1 MAVDLSILIVNWNVC
16 DLLRACLRSL
26 LASSAFP
33 AEGATPS
40 GLRVGRWAIE
50 ILVVDNASQDGSVEM
65 VGNEFPQV
73 TLVESAENLGF
84 TRGNNLLL
92 RRCRGRY
99 ALLLNPDTEVHRD
112 AILRMLDYAEAH
124 PDVAVVGPRLIY
136 GDGRPQPSRRRFPT
150 LMTAFMESTVLQ
162 QWFPH
167 NRWARHYTLADVPDD
182 VVQEV
187 DWVTGAC
194 MLVRRAAWEAV
205 GLLDEGYFMYSEE
218 LDWCRRMADAGWRVV
233 YLPDAVVTHYED
245 QSSGQVVAARHIRFQ
260 RSKVRYF
267 RKHHGPLQAGVL
279 RAFILGTYLW
289 QLGVETCKYALG
301 HKRSLRRERMAAYA
315 QVLRS
320 GLTTGEGA

>member
-1 MAVDLSILIVNWNVC
+1 MAVDLSILIVNWNVR
-16 DLLRACLRSL
+16 DLLRACLQSL
-26 LASSAFP
+26 LADNDSPS
-33 AEGATPS
+33 EGSTLS
-40 GLRVGRWAIE
+40 CVRVEEWEIE
-50 ILVVDNASQDGSVEM
+50 VLVVDNASQDGSVEM
-65 VGNEFPQV
+65 VQSEFPQV
-73 TLVESAENLGF
+73 TLIESVENLGF

-112 AILRMLDYAEAH
+112 AIPRMLSYAEAH
-124 PDVAVVGPRLIY
+124 SDVAVVGPRLIY

-150 LMTAFMESTVLQ
+150 LMTAFMESTLLQ

-167 NRWARHYTLADVPDD
+167 NRWARRYTLADVPADM
-182 VVQEV
+182 VQEV

-194 MLVRRAAWEAV
+194 MLVRRAAWEEI

-218 LDWCRRMADAGWRVV
+218 LDWCRRMVDAGWRVV
-233 YLPDAVVTHYED
+233 YLPDAVVTHHED

-267 RKHHGPLQAGVL
+267 RKHHGLLHAEVL

-301 HKRSLRRERMAAYA
+301 HKRPLRRERMAAYV

-320 GLTTGEGA
+320 GLNTREGA